1 MRNLNS
7 FGVAHFVIFD
17 IHGGHFSKENDVDGL
32 GPLNSGKNNGILVF
46 SFITVTKC
54 SVLFEKE
61 RAVSRC
67 SKVCHVPLQHLSWHS

>member
-7 FGVAHFVIFD
+7 FGVGHFVIFY
-17 IHGGHFSKENDVDGL
+17 IQGGHFSEENDVDGL